1 VIDEK
6 LVTRL
11 CSAFWAYSWC
21 QPGRP
26 FMANDSVK
34 SLDVALSHINQDRR
48 GFLKTLLVGSA
59 VSAVAA
65 IPLMTTES
73 MAADDGCPEG
83 QKKNKKGD
91 CVVPK
96 KKAE

>member
-1 VIDEK
+1 
-6 LVTRL
+6 
-11 CSAFWAYSWC
+11 
-21 QPGRP
+21 
-26 FMANDSVK
+26 MAQIE
-34 SLDVALSHINQDRR
+34 LDKILAHVSKDRR

-65 IPLMTTES
+65 IPAMTTQAV
-73 MAADDGCPEG
+73 AADDGCPEG
-83 QKKNKKGD
+83 QKKNKKGE